1 MKIIRTEYKS
11 LNKSTKVGEIVEV
24 SEKGIEVQSGDGTII
39 IKELQMPGKRKMNV
53 KDYLLGNEIIKSK
66 ILK

>member
-1 MKIIRTEYKS
+1 
-11 LNKSTKVGEIVEV
+11 
-24 SEKGIEVQSGDGTII
+24 VQSGDGTII